1 MLLPGGF
8 FMQISRRELAG
19 AVVLAGLLL
28 AGLVLRFLFL
38 PQPQELEVKPPQPPA
53 EEEKEP
59 EVIIVHVA
67 GAVRKPGVYS
77 LPEGARVLDAI
88 EAAGGALE
96 EANEHALNLA
106 QPLYDGQRISV
117 PSGSGKEE
125 ESTAQADGKIN
136 INTAGIDELDRL
148 PGIGPAKA
156 AAIISYREK
165 NGPFRDLSELA
176 NVSGI
181 GPHTLETLR
190 EHVTLY

>member
-1 MLLPGGF
+1 
-8 FMQISRRELAG
+8 MQISRRELAG

-88 EAAGGALE
+88 EAAG
-96 EANEHALNLA
+96 
-106 QPLYDGQRISV
+106 
-117 PSGSGKEE
+117 
-125 ESTAQADGKIN
+125 
-136 INTAGIDELDRL
+136 ELWKKQTNM
-148 PGIGPAKA
+148 P
-156 AAIISYREK
+156 
-165 NGPFRDLSELA
+165 
-176 NVSGI
+176 
-181 GPHTLETLR
+181 
-190 EHVTLY
+190 